1 MIRFRFVW
9 FSENSLSSDFPFF
22 FFLFPALEQHQGPWH
37 WLIPFRHT
45 NSPSIVL
52 ISWFIDYFIYSFP
65 REFIPDFFFST
76 VDFALLADC
85 SIFFPHHLYLNNSKK
100 KKEKRKKKDSRRE
113 TNEKVEW
120 IKVKSFRFDVWQVF
134 GLASGFPSPPFPAF
148 IGFL

>member
-65 REFIPDFFFST
+65 REFIPGFFFHSRFRP
-76 VDFALLADC
+76 VGWLLN
-85 SIFFPHHLYLNNSKK
+85 FFSPPSLFKQQQKKK
-100 KKEKRKKKDSRRE
+100 KKERKKIADVRR
-113 TNEKVEW
+113 TKKLNESKLNHLDLMFGKCLVL
-120 IKVKSFRFDVWQVF
+120 QVV
-134 GLASGFPSPPFPAF
+134 FPRPRSPH
-148 IGFL
+148 L